1 MVREIIEKAKVEKKK
16 EKIKRKIKIGRME
29 LLEEDE
35 RDEIPFS
42 GIPDVI
48 SRYYIQYFFM
58 STFRSR

>member
-1 MVREIIEKAKVEKKK
+1 
-16 EKIKRKIKIGRME
+16 ME

-58 STFRSR
+58 STFRSRGKND

>member
-1 MVREIIEKAKVEKKK
+1 
-16 EKIKRKIKIGRME
+16 ME

-58 STFRSR
+58 STFRSPLK

>member
-1 MVREIIEKAKVEKKK
+1 
-16 EKIKRKIKIGRME
+16 ME

-48 SRYYIQYFFM
+48 SRYYIQFYYPSASFSVHYSVFF
-58 STFRSR
+58 SI